1 MFDDFRRDVK
11 KLAKERGLTYAKI
24 ADEAGI
30 CENTIKCFMCGAND
44 SRRVAEK
51 IANVLKMSILYR
63 DGDFFPIAECKDGG
77 E

>member
-1 MFDDFRRDVK
+1 MFDEFRRDAK
-11 KLAKERGLTYAKI
+11 RLAKERGLTYAKI

-51 IANVLKMSILYR
+51 IANVLEMSILYR
-63 DGDFFPIAECKDGG
+63 DGEFFAIADHENNGA
-77 E
+77 